1 MQDATEYYSAQDT
14 AKELGVT
21 YQTLYNWSKA
31 VEELNG
37 YQVFDRDRNTNSK
50 MYTAEDIERFK
61 NFQHINKSTN
71 ITRDQALQK
80 AFEDPDK
87 KGDLEPSGRTSKVIS
102 DEAQILLE
110 GILKEFKEANERA
123 KDKDALIQQNQ
134 QKMLSISTDYENL
147 KKERDELLEQN
158 KKLIE
163 SAKEVTAAS
172 KKAIETNNKL
182 LEEID
187 KSKKEGKKGFW
198 SKLFG

>member
-50 MYTAEDIERFK
+50 MYTAEDIERFQ

-123 KDKDALIQQNQ
+123 KDKDALIQQSQ

-172 KKAIETNNKL
+172 KEAIETNNKL

>member
-1 MQDATEYYSAQDT
+1 M
-14 AKELGVT
+14 
-21 YQTLYNWSKA
+21 
-31 VEELNG
+31 
-37 YQVFDRDRNTNSK
+37 
-50 MYTAEDIERFK
+50 
-61 NFQHINKSTN
+61 
-71 ITRDQALQK
+71 
-80 AFEDPDK
+80 
-87 KGDLEPSGRTSKVIS
+87 VIS

-172 KKAIETNNKL
+172 KEAIETNNKL
-182 LEEID
+182 LEEIN